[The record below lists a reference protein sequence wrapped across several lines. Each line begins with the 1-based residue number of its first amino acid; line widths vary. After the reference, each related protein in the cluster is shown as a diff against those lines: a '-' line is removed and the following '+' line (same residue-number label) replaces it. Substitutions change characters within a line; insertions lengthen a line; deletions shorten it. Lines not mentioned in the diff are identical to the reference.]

1 MTGDTLLSLYRLHS
15 NLRRIAGAFRAYP
28 GLVDAPCEDTVTA
41 LCGLPIA
48 TVTRPEAIGI
58 CIAYQN
64 RTGPSWVGPAFNDGP
79 DTLMLLISLSRAAP
93 TKSQRSEFQTET
105 LPKCLMLTFF
115 QKCSYLLKS
124 SILVSLATGPGFG
137 PGFPS

>member
-64 RTGPSWVGPAFNDGP
+64 RTGPSWVGPASNDGP
-79 DTLMLLISLSRAAP
+79 DTKTCFLTPLLFI
-93 TKSQRSEFQTET
+93 
-105 LPKCLMLTFF
+105 
-115 QKCSYLLKS
+115 YG
-124 SILVSLATGPGFG
+124 GPCGRRFC
-137 PGFPS
+137 